1 MKWSLAV
8 TLNYPTIT
16 GVLGQ
21 LLKKW
26 RDKGD
31 LKGLEISS
39 NNFN

>member
-26 RDKGD
+26 R
-31 LKGLEISS
+31 ESA
-39 NNFN
+39 